1 MSAVLECHGITKQL
15 KALLEGE
22 EDRDTK
28 INTIDSL
35 LVEREQLLPSITPP
49 YSLEEQRMGREIVLW
64 NKQIDQKLA
73 GLKIDIKRDINGVS
87 KTKTTVQRYTNPYE
101 SMQTDGMFYDK
112 RN

>member
-1 MSAVLECHGITKQL
+1 MNAVLECHDITNQL
-15 KALLEGE
+15 KALLDGEGE
-22 EDRDTK
+22 RDSK
-28 INTIDSL
+28 IESIENL
-35 LVEREQLLPSITPP
+35 LNQRELLLSSITPP
-49 YSLEEQRMGREIVLW
+49 YSLEEQRLGKEIVLW

-73 GLKIDIKRDINGVS
+73 GLKIDIKRDMNGVS

>member
-1 MSAVLECHGITKQL
+1 MSFVLQCHELTKQL
-15 KALLEGE
+15 KDLLEGQE
-22 EDRDTK
+22 ERDSK
-28 INTIDSL
+28 IESIEVL
-35 LVEREQLLPSITPP
+35 LSKREQLLPSITPP

-73 GLKIDIKRDINGVS
+73 GLKIDIKRDMNGVS
-87 KTKTTVQRYTNPYE
+87 KTKTTVQKYTNPYK

>member
-1 MSAVLECHGITKQL
+1 MSAVLECHKITKRL
-15 KALLEGE
+15 KALLDGEG
-22 EDRDTK
+22 DRESK
-28 INTIDSL
+28 INSIDSL

-49 YSLEEQRMGREIVLW
+49 YSLEEQRLGREIVLW

-73 GLKIDIKRDINGVS
+73 GLKIDIKRDMNGVS
-87 KTKTTVQRYTNPYE
+87 KTKTTVKKYTNPYE